1 MPVNYTVK
9 ATVVDV
15 RQDTPKA
22 GDRFYVDTNAWFW
35 TAYSKLRLLPPSSNK
50 KEKPEYPAYLKQV
63 LNMGGQLHW
72 CGLSLSELA
81 HLIEGTEF
89 EIYQHSHPTSLL
101 TKTKEYRHN
110 LANERANVVSEIKLA
125 WSQIETMANS
135 IAVAEINAA
144 STTAALQNFEQLPV
158 DGYDLFSI
166 NAFKAAGI
174 TQVISDDGD
183 FCCVPGITLFTAN
196 QTVIAAAHNQKK
208 IRRR

>member
-9 ATVVDV
+9 ATVVDL
-15 RQDTPKA
+15 RHDTPRV

-35 TAYSKLRLLPPSSNK
+35 TVYSKLRLIPPSSAK
-50 KEKPEYPAYLKQV
+50 KEKPDYPAYLKNV
-63 LNMGGQLHW
+63 LNMGGRLHW

-89 EIYQHSHPTSLL
+89 EVYQSIHPTSLL

-110 LANERANVVSEIKLA
+110 LAGERVNVVREIKLA
-125 WSQIETMANS
+125 WGTIETMAS
-135 IAVAEINAA
+135 CIPVAEINAA
-144 STTAALQNFEQLPV
+144 STTVALQNFEQLPV

-166 NAFKAAGI
+166 NAFKSAGI

-183 FCCVPGITLFTAN
+183 FCTVPGIMLFTAN
-196 QTVIAAAHNQKK
+196 PSAISAAQVQKRF
-208 IRRR
+208 RRR

>member
-9 ATVVDV
+9 ATVVDI
-15 RQDTPKA
+15 RGDIPKA
-22 GDRFYVDTNAWFW
+22 IDKFYVDTNAWFW
-35 TAYSKLRLLPPSSNK
+35 TVYSKLRLLPPSSDK
-50 KEKPEYPAYLKQV
+50 KEKPDYPAYLKKV

-89 EIYQHSHPTSLL
+89 EIFQAIHPTSLI

-110 LANERANVVSEIKLA
+110 LVGERLCVVREIKLA
-125 WSQIETMANS
+125 WETIETMAS
-135 IAVAEINAA
+135 CIPVAEINAV

-183 FCCVPGITLFTAN
+183 FCTVPGIMLFTAN
-196 QTVIAAAHNQKK
+196 QTVIAAAKNCGKFK
-208 IRRR
+208 RR